1 MKTISIFLALINSL
15 AAGLVISASLPA
27 IQILRP
33 TTSLWN
39 ATKVMAGVGI
49 IVVGVLT
56 WIHACRFGT
65 SLHLIVLAGLFLVVL
80 GTASAMWTIH
90 LGLVS
95 GKLKDVM
102 FLYSGSLMIQGGMS
116 IWNLFVPEDKST
128 TQHNI

>member
-27 IQILRP
+27 IQLLRP

-49 IVVGVLT
+49 ILVGVLT
-56 WIHACRFGT
+56 WIRACRFET
-65 SLHLIVLAGLFLVVL
+65 NPHPILLAGLFLVVL

-102 FLYSGSLMIQGGMS
+102 FLYSGSLIIQGSLS
-116 IWNLFVPEDKST
+116 IWNLFATEDKQTS
-128 TQHNI
+128 QHNI